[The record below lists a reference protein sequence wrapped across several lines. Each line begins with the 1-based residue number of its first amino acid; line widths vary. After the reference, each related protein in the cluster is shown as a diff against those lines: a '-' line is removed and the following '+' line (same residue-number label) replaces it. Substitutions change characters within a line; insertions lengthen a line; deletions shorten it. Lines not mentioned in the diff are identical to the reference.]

1 MLDPQNEI
9 HNPQTHK
16 DIYLSRLISSGS
28 TSVKQC
34 TPCFCLK
41 DMKDLRKRYTKKRHN
56 EVHQVNEDIKA
67 ELGHRVYWGLSRKVI
82 YEMISER
89 IGLSPRRI
97 QFILDHTEK
106 V

>member
-1 MLDPQNEI
+1 MLNNGCFE
-9 HNPQTHK
+9 HK
-16 DIYLSRLISSGS
+16 VAII
-28 TSVKQC
+28 
-34 TPCFCLK
+34 CFTT
-41 DMKDLRKRYTKKRHN
+41 MKDKRKIYTRKRHN